1 MAVPPG
7 VIGDGMVKVGVI
19 TAFTG
24 TLAAAAAIAAVDI
37 TCYFTSDGFN
47 RALNQA
53 AVTDDRLC
61 STQSGED
68 PGRYNETLEVTY
80 VWDPQNGTPAQN
92 LAYTTLIPNTK
103 KFLVVRYGIPFD
115 QPFAADDIVDVIAVT
130 PGIRQRMAV
139 AANEKL
145 KTGQKLFIPADGV
158 KYDIEIAA

>member
-7 VIGDGMVKVGVI
+7 VIGDGMVRVSVI

-24 TLAAAAAIAAVDI
+24 TLTAVAATAGADI
-37 TCYFTSDGFN
+37 TCFFTSDGFN

-68 PGRYNETLEVTY
+68 PGRYNETLDVTY
-80 VWDPQNGTPAQN
+80 IWDAQNTVPANN
-92 LAYTTLIPNTK
+92 LAYTTLVPSVQ
-103 KFLVVRYGIPFD
+103 KFLVVRYALPYTSAY
-115 QPFAADDIVDVIAVT
+115 AAAQKVDVIAVT

-158 KYDIEIAA
+158 TYDLALT